1 MHLARLANRA
11 NQTAFAPH
19 TPQVSVL
26 ETARVQAVM
35 WDGGSE
41 DQLFYGAAGQF
52 VDRLAAVRCGACSLV
67 CASTSRRQCS
77 RITKHH
83 GGVVFQC

>member
-1 MHLARLANRA
+1 MSTLHRA
-11 NQTAFAPH
+11 AV
-19 TPQVSVL
+19 PQVSVL

-52 VDRLAAVRCGACSLV
+52 VGELAAVSF
-67 CASTSRRQCS
+67 SRDSGS
-77 RITKHH
+77 R
-83 GGVVFQC
+83 VR